1 MNNTIYLTSL
11 NGTLGVCSL
20 MLTTKNIFG
29 ATDGKK
35 IKKERTK
42 KKKKDQESRIEF
54 VYEKA
59 SITSEPGFQS
69 LHVNTTMLKTFT
81 QMRQVLLSCCLMLN
95 GLHTKDVRSE

>member
-42 KKKKDQESRIEF
+42 KKKKRIKKVEL
-54 VYEKA
+54 
-59 SITSEPGFQS
+59 S
-69 LHVNTTMLKTFT
+69 LYTRK
-81 QMRQVLLSCCLMLN
+81 LL
-95 GLHTKDVRSE
+95 